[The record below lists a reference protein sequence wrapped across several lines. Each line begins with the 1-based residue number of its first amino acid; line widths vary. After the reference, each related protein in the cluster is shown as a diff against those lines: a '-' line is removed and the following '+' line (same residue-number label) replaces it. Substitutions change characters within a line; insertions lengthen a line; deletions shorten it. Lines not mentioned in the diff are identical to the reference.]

1 MYTLIASVAVIPVL
15 REINPALEQ
24 AVERMSR
31 QIGEDEA
38 YLTQQARQF
47 LEQAAVPGGYDA
59 ETLSRIPQPVL
70 VRAIREMV
78 GREAQ
83 RRDLPSIRLS
93 SAQLEQ
99 VCEALVGRHGKV
111 SLGKGLS
118 IRVER
123 TLVSFVLGEVPK
135 KLWKIP
141 YQLPQTFTIN
151 RKTVTIHLEN
161 CANFEIPDNF
171 HNLLFNNSLDYD
183 TIPSN
188 ATWRNR
194 REGDSFVPQGR
205 KITKT
210 LKKLFNEAKIP
221 PSRRDALLLLE
232 AGEKS
237 FGSKVLVRQK
247 GMG

>member
-1 MYTLIASVAVIPVL
+1 MIGLTRAQVEEYCRWYQIPYVQDSTNFCRMYTRNRIRLDVIPVL

-99 VCEALVGRHGKV
+99 V
-111 SLGKGLS
+111 S
-118 IRVER
+118 
-123 TLVSFVLGEVPK
+123 
-135 KLWKIP
+135 
-141 YQLPQTFTIN
+141 
-151 RKTVTIHLEN
+151 
-161 CANFEIPDNF
+161 
-171 HNLLFNNSLDYD
+171 
-183 TIPSN
+183 
-188 ATWRNR
+188 
-194 REGDSFVPQGR
+194 
-205 KITKT
+205 
-210 LKKLFNEAKIP
+210 
-221 PSRRDALLLLE
+221 
-232 AGEKS
+232 
-237 FGSKVLVRQK
+237 
-247 GMG
+247 